1 MSSYYSNL
9 RCRKCGFSA
18 PEEEFASGRCPQCNA
33 RVRKPG
39 RTLGVGWGCAGLIL
53 TLIFPILAIIPC
65 LLAALKGDDKSTRVM
80 GWVGFGLNLAVLATL
95 LVVGLRGYVYRL
107 SPAGKLETAARAA
120 CTGTPIQDASAY
132 TAGPGIHP
140 IYIVHLDTSQ
150 DSISKK
156 EYPEG
161 WWAGSTGAVQLVAC
175 ITNDTRLVE
184 TCHYVPG
191 GRIERFQY
199 TASLQVIVAGS
210 GEVIHTVTLSGG
222 DPAKCPSSA
231 TFGETSDSN
240 TIYGSQVTSSQI
252 LNSLVS
258 IVNP

>member
-1 MSSYYSNL
+1 MSGEYSNL
-9 RCRKCGFSA
+9 ECRKCGFSA
-18 PEEEFASGRCPQCNA
+18 SEAVFTSGRCPQCNA
-33 RVRKPG
+33 QVRKPG

-53 TLIFPILAIIPC
+53 TLIFPM
-65 LLAALKGDDKSTRVM
+65 VM
-80 GWVGFGLNLAVLATL
+80 GWVGFGLNLAVLAAL

-120 CTGTPIQDASAY
+120 CNGTPIPDASAY
-132 TAGPGIHP
+132 TAGTGIHP
-140 IYIVHLDTSQ
+140 IYFVDLDITQ
-150 DSISKK
+150 DSIS
-156 EYPEG
+156 YPEG
-161 WWAGSTGAVQLVAC
+161 WWAGSTEAVQLVAC

-199 TASLQVIVAGS
+199 TTGLQVIVAGS
-210 GEVIHTVTLSGG
+210 GEVIHTVTLSGSN
-222 DPAKCPSSA
+222 PAECPFSA

-252 LNSLVS
+252 LDSLAS